1 MSKKISLFQL
11 LLPISSDWET
21 MFLSGAVDIPILK
34 AKNHTNIIPSSQK
47 IICHTHIDGIPKDQ
61 LSTLFGF
68 PKKSFPK
75 TKPGPTAKNIQTTV
89 TIHALG
95 FKLLLRK
102 DTDL

>member
-21 MFLSGAVDIPILK
+21 MFLSGAADIPILK
-34 AKNHTNIIPSSQK
+34 AKNHTNITPRNQK
-47 IICHTHIDGIPKDQ
+47 IICHTHIDGIQKAQ

-68 PKKSFPK
+68 PNMLFPII
-75 TKPGPTAKNIQTTV
+75 KPGPNEKNIQVIV

-95 FKLLLRK
+95 LRLLRLIEK
-102 DTDL
+102 FL